1 MTNKTDFADTPKY
14 VLRDEGQPVHTTI
27 NFEDPK
33 TSCTCVYGFSDKR
46 IFDEFNKNAKQ
57 HLTPYPLVQGYLT
70 NQIAEAETAGMQGI
84 GIGLVIL
91 DATDP
96 TQAVVSAA
104 TMAAVL
110 GAQQEKTKQ
119 VPIELEL
126 VFSSETGGYLKHDSK
141 RTPPVATT

>member
-1 MTNKTDFADTPKY
+1 MTNETDFANTPKY
-14 VLRDEGQPVHTTI
+14 VLRDEGQPVHTTL
-27 NFEDPK
+27 NVDDSN

-57 HLTPYPLVQGYLT
+57 HLTPYPLVQGYLA
-70 NQIAEAETAGMQGI
+70 NQITEAESAGMKGI
-84 GIGLVIL
+84 GIGLIIL
-91 DATDP
+91 DATAP
-96 TQAVVSAA
+96 TQAKVSAA

-110 GAQQEKTKQ
+110 GAQQEKAKQ